1 MVQNWHFYCES
12 PLTGGLWQRGLEY
25 CSQWFLEGGV
35 RRDASFMST
44 FSVNLCV
51 MPQNRE
57 STLSY
62 RETSDGYAFFLDLTQ
77 SLLQDGAVSFFI
89 WILKISLMGFS
100 LSLRASCARI
110 LNMIRFLPK
119 ICQVH
124 DGQICHIC
132 PKDLLKLV
140 ITPIF
145 DINFKHIWHFL
156 QIAESVGILLEVA
169 SLQFPLWSI
178 SVGKI
183 RGLARIHVWDSVLIK
198 YGVCFWDVNSN
209 KLLTKPPLNPRNN
222 LGTKCSIL
230 HSLVSVAEQK

>member
-1 MVQNWHFYCES
+1 MQRRYLQGFSCRWLSIAHLYMLPPKRTENGWESFVLPLSKYEQQDGTEERDARMPEIVLTSMQHKLFCRWLRCGFSPCFRCCSLSLSGKPWIVAATLQNWHFCWES

-89 WILKISLMGFS
+89 WILKIS
-100 LSLRASCARI
+100 
-110 LNMIRFLPK
+110 
-119 ICQVH
+119 
-124 DGQICHIC
+124 
-132 PKDLLKLV
+132 
-140 ITPIF
+140 
-145 DINFKHIWHFL
+145 
-156 QIAESVGILLEVA
+156 
-169 SLQFPLWSI
+169 
-178 SVGKI
+178 
-183 RGLARIHVWDSVLIK
+183 
-198 YGVCFWDVNSN
+198 
-209 KLLTKPPLNPRNN
+209 
-222 LGTKCSIL
+222 
-230 HSLVSVAEQK
+230 